1 MSEYRQPSVSEAV
14 HLVMIS
20 LTREY
25 RRLAIAYWREKY
37 GETYATEIEREVRK
51 KWKGKHDAVA

>member
-25 RRLAIAYWREKY
+25 RRSALKYWRDKY
-37 GETYATEIEREVRK
+37 GEVYALEIEKEVRK
-51 KWKGKHDAVA
+51 RWKGKPI